1 MIVHPEPKISRDA
14 DCETR
19 DNLNHYY
26 VHTVHCTLARILH
39 FGTYTCC
46 SYYSITSRSTGQV
59 KYYAYVALTT
69 VTSTVHI

>member
-1 MIVHPEPKISRDA
+1 MIVHPGPKISRDA

-39 FGTYTCC
+39 FGTSC
-46 SYYSITSRSTGQV
+46 INAAR
-59 KYYAYVALTT
+59 TT
-69 VTSTVHI
+69 VLGVQDR